1 MLIYLV
7 TNLANGKKY
16 VGQTRL
22 RLEHRWKQHVRDAGN
37 GSSTLIGAAIRK
49 YGTDAFSVSIICT
62 RSSQAE
68 LDTAERFYISSLGT
82 HSSTGNG
89 YNLTAGGYGGQHCA
103 VGPMTGK
110 RHSPATREKMRKSH
124 EGKSHP
130 YARDQR
136 GVKNP
141 MFGKKPRITLLMIQ
155 KAKELGL
162 ANKGRSPSQK
172 NRDAVSAALLGKP
185 KSKHMREALRLY
197 HASRHY
203 YGA

>member
-89 YNLTAGGYGGQHCA
+89 T
-103 VGPMTGK
+103 
-110 RHSPATREKMRKSH
+110 
-124 EGKSHP
+124 
-130 YARDQR
+130 
-136 GVKNP
+136 
-141 MFGKKPRITLLMIQ
+141 
-155 KAKELGL
+155 
-162 ANKGRSPSQK
+162 
-172 NRDAVSAALLGKP
+172 ALLENRSLNTCEKLCACIMLLATTTAHSLSQFH
-185 KSKHMREALRLY
+185 K
-197 HASRHY
+197 
-203 YGA
+203 

>member
-89 YNLTAGGYGGQHCA
+89 YNLTAG
-103 VGPMTGK
+103 
-110 RHSPATREKMRKSH
+110 
-124 EGKSHP
+124 
-130 YARDQR
+130 
-136 GVKNP
+136 
-141 MFGKKPRITLLMIQ
+141 
-155 KAKELGL
+155 
-162 ANKGRSPSQK
+162 
-172 NRDAVSAALLGKP
+172 
-185 KSKHMREALRLY
+185 EALRLY